1 MRFPSRISI
10 SSLLRDACAL
20 LPLVVCA
27 PLAAQ
32 SEPSGALPAAVEA
45 QVGVTRVT
53 GVSAGY
59 AGVAATLGLGG
70 GLRIGGGAWSV
81 LRRIDEGPV
90 LEGMGLDL
98 GIGYGGALLEYR
110 PAAAPVSARLL
121 MGGGAATLRTI
132 PVGTPFDTETF
143 VVIEPSIV
151 AETVVSGPLSL
162 GVTAGYRI
170 TRGVDPRF
178 LPAASGLGG
187 FGGSV
192 VVRLGR

>member
-1 MRFPSRISI
+1 MR
-10 SSLLRDACAL
+10 SSSHIFVRPLLRGVCAL
-20 LPLVVCA
+20 LPLAFGA

-32 SEPSGALPAAVEA
+32 SEPSDALPAFVEA

-110 PAAAPVSARLL
+110 PPAAPVSARLL
-121 MGGGAATLRTI
+121 VGGGAATLRTI

-143 VVIEPSIV
+143 VVIEPSVVVETSV
-151 AETVVSGPLSL
+151 AGPLSVGL
-162 GVTAGYRI
+162 TAGYRI
-170 TRGVDPRF
+170 TREVDPRF
-178 LPAASGLGG
+178 LPTASGLGG
-187 FGGSV
+187 FSGAV